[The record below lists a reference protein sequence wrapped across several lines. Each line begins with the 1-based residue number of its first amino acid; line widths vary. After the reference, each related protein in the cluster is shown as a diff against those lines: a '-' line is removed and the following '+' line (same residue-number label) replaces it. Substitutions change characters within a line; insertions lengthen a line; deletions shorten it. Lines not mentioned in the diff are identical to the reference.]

1 MEMLADI
8 FCLPNYK
15 YKFCP
20 ELKYEVITKDIG
32 LDELKGVLDHVE
44 VKLVVL
50 SLKTQHLERKA
61 KWKTKSKT
69 VQNTHAQW

>member
-32 LDELKGVLDHVE
+32 LDEVKGMLDHVE
-44 VKLVVL
+44 VKLVVHVHKNPA
-50 SLKTQHLERKA
+50 S
-61 KWKTKSKT
+61 
-69 VQNTHAQW
+69 